1 MVNSAMTKD
10 KYTVYLIC
18 KAINRGKIS
27 IVEAANLSA
36 AKELAL
42 SMYPGYQLANC

>member
-1 MVNSAMTKD
+1 MANSAMTKE

-18 KAINRGKIS
+18 KAINKGRIS

-36 AKELAL
+36 AKQLAL
-42 SMYPGYQLANC
+42 SINPGYALVNC